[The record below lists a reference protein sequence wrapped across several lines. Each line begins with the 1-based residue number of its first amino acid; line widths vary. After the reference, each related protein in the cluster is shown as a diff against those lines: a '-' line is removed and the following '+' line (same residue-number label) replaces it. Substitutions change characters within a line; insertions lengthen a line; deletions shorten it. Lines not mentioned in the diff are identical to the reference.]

1 MVSDEL
7 SDNLDSLSDETTIL
21 RTKYTDFHTLHQEND
36 SKNNNKTTF
45 RYLVLNNY
53 VYLHLQTI
61 YDEKI

>member
-7 SDNLDSLSDETTIL
+7 SDNLDSLSDEMTIR
-21 RTKYTDFHTLHQEND
+21 RTNYTVFHTLHQEND

-45 RYLVLNNY
+45 CFLVLYN
-53 VYLHLQTI
+53 VVSLHLQTI

>member
-7 SDNLDSLSDETTIL
+7 SDNLDSLSDETTIR
-21 RTKYTDFHTLHQEND
+21 RTKYTDFHISNQEND

-45 RYLVLNNY
+45 CFLVLNNC

>member
-7 SDNLDSLSDETTIL
+7 SDNLDCLSDETTIR
-21 RTKYTDFHTLHQEND
+21 RTKYTVFHTLHQEND

-45 RYLVLNNY
+45 CFLVLYN
-53 VYLHLQTI
+53 VVSLHLQTI